1 MHPHST
7 ACVDEVVS
15 LPAYGDAMTTAI
27 PIPTRD
33 STRRYRSI
41 RLTGVVVLCALLVAC
56 GEDSSSSSGATTG
69 ASAQAT
75 ATGSTASP
83 TGGGTASPTGSE
95 QLCADIDAFKSSI
108 DDLKNVDI
116 VKSGTSGLQTAVDK
130 VKTSLQALR
139 TSAASDAK
147 DEIQAVEDSLKEL
160 ETAIKNVSS
169 GGEKAV
175 VTAVAKVVST
185 GSALE
190 QSLQDIDCS

>member
-1 MHPHST
+1 
-7 ACVDEVVS
+7 
-15 LPAYGDAMTTAI
+15 MTTPI
-27 PIPTRD
+27 PIQTRD

-41 RLTGVVVLCALLVAC
+41 SLAGVVLLCALLVGC
-56 GEDSSSSSGATTG
+56 GDDTSSTSSSAPTTG
-69 ASAQAT
+69 ASTQAT
-75 ATGSTASP
+75 AT
-83 TGGGTASPTGSE
+83 GGTASPTGSD
-95 QLCADIDAFKSSI
+95 QLCADYNAFKSSI
-108 DDLKNVDI
+108 EDLKNVDI
-116 VKSGTSGLQTAVDK
+116 IKSGTSGLQAAVDK

-169 GGEKAV
+169 GGERAV